1 MSNQTK
7 IFVLHMKEL
16 VYTAIFLALAIIL
29 AVLLFSMFGRNDKRT
44 AETDTQLYSPGVYHR
59 SLELAG
65 NDIELQVVV
74 DKDQI
79 KDISF
84 VNLEDSVAVM
94 YPLLSPSLDELRD
107 QIVEKQSLSDLSFDA
122 ESQYTSSLLL
132 NAIKQTLEECRVKEN

>member
-7 IFVLHMKEL
+7 ILVLHMKEL

-29 AVLLFSMFGRNDKRT
+29 GILLFSMFGRGNKQT
-44 AETDTQLYSPGVYHR
+44 AETISQLYAPGVYHR

-65 NDIELQVVV
+65 NEIELQVVV

-94 YPLLSPSLDELRD
+94 YPLLSPSLEELRD
-107 QIVEKQSLSDLSFDA
+107 QIVEKQSLTDLSFDA

-132 NAIKQTLEECRVKEN
+132 NAIRQTLEECPVKE

>member
-7 IFVLHMKEL
+7 ILVLHMKEL

-29 AVLLFSMFGRNDKRT
+29 GILLFSMFGKDNKQT
-44 AETDTQLYSPGVYHR
+44 TETGTQLYAPGVYHR

-74 DKDQI
+74 D
-79 KDISF
+79 
-84 VNLEDSVAVM
+84 
-94 YPLLSPSLDELRD
+94 
-107 QIVEKQSLSDLSFDA
+107 KQSLSDLSFDA

-132 NAIKQTLEECRVKEN
+132 NAISQTLDECRVKE